1 MYVGESQNN
10 VEGRIGGDASLTE
23 RGKAYSVALA
33 KKINDMEMDG
43 LLIWTSCMKRTLQVI
58 VRKIRYFPRSILCEL
73 LCF

>member
-33 KKINDMEMDG
+33 KRINDMEMEG

-58 VRKIRYFPRSILCEL
+58 LIKNKIFSKVDMM
-73 LCF
+73 